1 MTCKTLIIKLLNNK
15 ERMRTYTVRN
25 ILL

>member
-1 MTCKTLIIKLLNNK
+1 MTCKTFIIKLLNNK